1 MNRKTA
7 KYITIIGIAL
17 TLAALASVAIFQ
29 RTESIPLSGALLTPG
44 DRQTVA
50 QGKQIYAENC
60 ASCHGANLEG
70 QVEDWRSPGPD
81 GLMPAPPH
89 DETGHT
95 WHHPDEILFKITK
108 LGIVKAANLKD
119 YKSAMPAYE
128 NILSDAEIIAVLSY
142 IKSTWPD
149 EVRAGHDEMNAR
161 YAMEPAETR

>member
-1 MNRKTA
+1 
-7 KYITIIGIAL
+7 
-17 TLAALASVAIFQ
+17 
-29 RTESIPLSGALLTPG
+29 
-44 DRQTVA
+44 
-50 QGKQIYAENC
+50 
-60 ASCHGANLEG
+60 
-70 QVEDWRSPGPD
+70 
-81 GLMPAPPH
+81 MPAPPH